1 MWLRGIKNMTN
12 DLISVKEKY
21 EILDRDFL
29 ESKVY
34 EIRGRK
40 VMLDFDLAEIYGY
53 TTKAFNQQVKKNIE
67 KFDSD
72 FMFQLT
78 RDEYRKILRSKKLT
92 LELGQGKYSKYNPYA
107 FTEQGVYML
116 MTVLRGEKATRQS
129 KALIR
134 LFKEMKDYI
143 TYSDNFV
150 TKEEF
155 LKLESKTNDI
165 MHAQEDTKK
174 ELKKIMNKFIDESKF
189 KEHLILDGHM
199 VESDI
204 AYTDIYNQAKKSIYI
219 IDNYINL
226 KTLALLRNSK
236 AESIIVFSDNINH
249 CLHKTE
255 YLDFQKE
262 YKNLNVKFIRTNNKF
277 HDRFIIIDY
286 KNNLEKI
293 YHCGASSKDSGKRV
307 TAINLIENTHIY
319 YPMIDSLS
327 KNKEL
332 VL

>member
-1 MWLRGIKNMTN
+1 MQNS
-12 DLISVKEKY
+12 LIVADEKY
-21 EILDRDFL
+21 EVITKDFL
-29 ESKVY
+29 ESKIY
-34 EIRGRK
+34 EIRGKK

-53 TTKAFNQQVKKNIE
+53 TTKRFNQQVKNNIN

-78 RDEYRKILRSKKLT
+78 DSEVLKLSRSKILTSMQVKGVKGGRV
-92 LELGQGKYSKYNPYA
+92 YNPYA
-107 FTEQGVYML
+107 FTEQGIYML
-116 MTVLRGEKATRQS
+116 MTVLKGEKAITQS

-143 TYSDNFV
+143 TYTNNFV

-165 MHAQEDTKK
+165 IYAQEKTKE
-174 ELKKIMNKFIDESKF
+174 ELNWIMDKFIDESKF
-189 KEHLILDGHM
+189 KEYLILDGHM
-199 VESDI
+199 VESNI
-204 AYTDIYNQAKKSIYI
+204 AYSDIYNQAKESIYI

-226 KTLALLRNSK
+226 KTLVILKSSK
-236 AESIIVFSDNINH
+236 VDEIIVFSDNINK
-249 CLHKTE
+249 CLHKLE
-255 YLDFQKE
+255 YLDFKKE
-262 YKNLNVKFIRTNNKF
+262 YKDLNVKFIRTNNKF

-307 TAINLIENTHIY
+307 TAINLIENTHVY
-319 YPMIDSLS
+319 YPMIDSLM

>member
-1 MWLRGIKNMTN
+1 MQNH
-12 DLISVKEKY
+12 LIAVDEKY
-21 EILDRDFL
+21 EVITKDFL
-29 ESKVY
+29 ESKIY
-34 EIRGRK
+34 EIRGKK

-53 TTKAFNQQVKKNIE
+53 TTKAFNQQVKKNIN

-78 RDEYRKILRSKKLT
+78 RDEVERILRSKKLT
-92 LELGQGKYSKYNPYA
+92 SSWGGTRYLPHV
-107 FTEQGVYML
+107 FTEQGIYML
-116 MTVLRGEKATRQS
+116 MTVLKGEKATIQS

-143 TYSDNFV
+143 TYTNNFV

-165 MHAQEDTKK
+165 IYAQEKTKE
-174 ELKKIMNKFIDESKF
+174 ELSRIMDKFIDESKF
-189 KEHLILDGHM
+189 KEYLILDGHM
-199 VESDI
+199 VESNI
-204 AYTDIYNQAKKSIYI
+204 AYSDIYSQAKKSIYI

-226 KTLALLRNSK
+226 KTLVLLKSSK
-236 AESIIVFSDNINH
+236 VDEIIVFSDNINK
-249 CLHKTE
+249 CLHKLE
-255 YLDFQKE
+255 YLDFKKE
-262 YKNLNVKFIRTNNKF
+262 YKDLNVKFIRTNNKF

-286 KNNLEKI
+286 KNNFEKI

-307 TAINLIENTHIY
+307 TAINLIENTQVY
-319 YPMIDSLS
+319 YPMIDNLM

>member
-1 MWLRGIKNMTN
+1 MKNS
-12 DLISVKEKY
+12 LIEVNKEY
-21 EILDRDFL
+21 EIISKDIL
-29 ESKVY
+29 ESKIY

-53 TTKAFNQQVKKNIE
+53 ATKDFNKQVKNNID

-72 FMFQLT
+72 FMFELT
-78 RDEYRKILRSKKLT
+78 RDEVERFVRWKNSTSPNNNYFT
-92 LELGQGKYSKYNPYA
+92 GQNGGTRYLPHA
-107 FTEQGVYML
+107 FTEQGIYML
-116 MTVLRGEKATRQS
+116 MTVLKGEKATRQS

-143 TYSDNFV
+143 TYTNNFV

-155 LKLESKTNDI
+155 MKLESKTNDI

-174 ELKKIMNKFIDESKF
+174 ELNKIMDKFIDESKF

-204 AYTDIYNQAKKSIYI
+204 AYTDIYNQAKESIYI
-219 IDNYINL
+219 IDNYISL
-226 KTLALLRNSK
+226 KTLALLRNCK
-236 AESIIVFSDNINH
+236 AENIIIFSDNINH

-255 YLDFQKE
+255 YLDFKKE
-262 YKNLNVKFIRTNNKF
+262 YKDLNVKFIRTNNKF

-286 KNNLEKI
+286 KNNSEKI

-307 TAINLIENTHIY
+307 TAINWIENTHIY
-319 YPMIDSLS
+319 YPMIDSLM